1 MELTSSKIKALLFS
15 YFRFKRHYL
24 GVLSEYQFFYSD
36 DIEDFIAFKDDEI
49 VCVEIK
55 VSKSDFLADFKN
67 KQKHKNGLS
76 HIDKFYFCVTEELS
90 DFAKDFL
97 EKSYPAYGLL
107 VARNIKGSEIMVA
120 KTAKRLR
127 KKLMYHQHIFS
138 GSNNALRDSLILRM
152 SSELANL
159 RSKFL
164 SKGENNET

>member
-1 MELTSSKIKALLFS
+1 
-15 YFRFKRHYL
+15 
-24 GVLSEYQFFYSD
+24 
-36 DIEDFIAFKDDEI
+36 
-49 VCVEIK
+49 
-55 VSKSDFLADFKN
+55 
-67 KQKHKNGLS
+67 
-76 HIDKFYFCVTEELS
+76 
-90 DFAKDFL
+90 
-97 EKSYPAYGLL
+97 
-107 VARNIKGSEIMVA
+107 MVA